1 MADNEASDAAFKA
14 LQAFAAVWHAKYA
27 HANGGESRKPPSLTM
42 RAGNDAAVLTEPQL
56 HAVVAEYG
64 RMRQKQTEQRLLAAM
79 FKTNRNVPTL
89 AMQHLREGVQHLLK
103 LQESGAATVDVEAML
118 DILNPLGIADPDVEQ
133 SVRKATAEELHRRC
147 LHPDY
152 EYATTEGPRKSWD
165 GYDDPPE
172 GDGWERNVDAGR
184 PGEGWERFGYHE
196 ESYWRRLR
204 VPVAQREVRGEGADR
219 V

>member
-1 MADNEASDAAFKA
+1 MSDTAQHDAAFEA
-14 LQAFAAVWHAKYA
+14 LQRFAAVWHAKYA
-27 HANGGESRKPPSLTM
+27 HANGGGNRKPPSLTM
-42 RAGNDAAVLTEPQL
+42 RAGGDAAALTEPQL
-56 HAVVAEYG
+56 QVVVAEYV
-64 RMRQKQTEQRLLAAM
+64 RMRRKQSEQRLLAAV
-79 FKTNRNVPTL
+79 FKANRNVPTL
-89 AMQHLREGVQHLLK
+89 AMQHLREAVQHLLK
-103 LQESGAATVDVEAML
+103 LQESGAATVGVEAML

-184 PGEGWERFGYHE
+184 PGEGWERFNYHE

-204 VPVAQREVRGEGADR
+204 ASVPQQRDR
-219 V
+219 DGVDGHE